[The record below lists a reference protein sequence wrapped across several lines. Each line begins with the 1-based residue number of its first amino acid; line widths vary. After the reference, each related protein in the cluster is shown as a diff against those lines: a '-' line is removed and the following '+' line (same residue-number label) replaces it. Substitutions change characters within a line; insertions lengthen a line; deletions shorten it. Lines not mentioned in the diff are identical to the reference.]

1 MTKKMLLLS
10 GPKLCGKGTLLQ
22 ECLSQYQY
30 SHDVCVKEAACKGH
44 LYKLVQDI
52 FLISEERFW
61 EIYNDRELKEKPMPE
76 FRITL
81 TSTEYKSLE
90 KIVGSLTI
98 PGCNLIYSLNKPKE
112 PVHINL
118 SVRNA
123 MIYVSEVFIKPRF
136 FMSYF
141 GRARMLEIEKKV
153 KSMGRKYGE
162 LDYIFYDDSSASFQG
177 SPDELVGLED
187 YFGEDNILLINIRGR
202 GEFGVGDSRNYHADG
217 IVKHTVDLWN
227 TGTEEEFLEKG
238 CKIIR
243 EFLGQGFLDK

>member
-1 MTKKMLLLS
+1 MTKKMLLAS
-10 GPKLCGKGTLLQ
+10 GPIKCGKGTLLGAA
-22 ECLSQYQY
+22 LSNYQY
-30 SHDVCVKEAACKGH
+30 AHQHRAICVKEAACKGH

-112 PVHINL
+112 PIHINL

-123 MIYVSEVFIKPRF
+123 MIYV
-136 FMSYF
+136 
-141 GRARMLEIEKKV
+141 
-153 KSMGRKYGE
+153 
-162 LDYIFYDDSSASFQG
+162 
-177 SPDELVGLED
+177 
-187 YFGEDNILLINIRGR
+187 
-202 GEFGVGDSRNYHADG
+202 
-217 IVKHTVDLWN
+217 
-227 TGTEEEFLEKG
+227 
-238 CKIIR
+238 
-243 EFLGQGFLDK
+243 